1 MKKIVDVQIG
11 QVKAGKG
18 KVILQSKAIG
28 SCVAIVAYDAIKN
41 VGALAHV
48 MLPGRAPA
56 KKKVEKTKYTA
67 NAIDAIIS
75 KMSKLDSKKDDI
87 EVVLVGG
94 GNILNREDDTI
105 CKDNIESA
113 LKLLS
118 EKQLKVRAQAVG
130 GTARRSVSLDVER
143 GIVYC
148 SEGNSSERELWRS
161 EKTHLKIEMTLL
173 QVGKDYE

>member
-1 MKKIVDVQIG
+1 MTKIVDVQIG

-28 SCVAIVAYDAIKN
+28 SCVAIVAYDAIKSI
-41 VGALAHV
+41 GALAHV
-48 MLPGRAPA
+48 MLPGAAPA
-56 KKKVEKTKYTA
+56 KKSVEKTKYTA
-67 NAIDAIIS
+67 NAIDAIVN
-75 KMSKLDSKKDDI
+75 KMSKLGSKKDDI

-94 GNILNREDDTI
+94 GNVLNREDDTI

-130 GTARRSVSLDVER
+130 GTARRSVSLDVEH
-143 GIVYC
+143 GIVSYT
-148 SEGNSSERELWRS
+148 EGDGGEKLLWRA
-161 EKTHLKIEMTLL
+161 
-173 QVGKDYE
+173 

>member
-11 QVKAGKG
+11 EVKAGKG

-28 SCVAIVAYDAIKN
+28 SCVAIVAYDAIKSI
-41 VGALAHV
+41 GALAHV

-56 KKKVEKTKYTA
+56 KKSVEKTKYTA
-67 NAIDAIIS
+67 NAIDAIVN
-75 KMSKLDSKKDDI
+75 KMSKLGSKKDDI
-87 EVVLVGG
+87 EVFLVGG
-94 GNILNREDDTI
+94 GNILKREDDTI

-130 GTARRSVSLDVER
+130 GTARKSVSLDVEH
-143 GIVYC
+143 GIVSYA
-148 SEGNSSERELWRS
+148 EGNGGEKQLWRA
-161 EKTHLKIEMTLL
+161 
-173 QVGKDYE
+173 

>member
-28 SCVAIVAYDAIKN
+28 SCVAIVAYDATKN

-48 MLPGRAPA
+48 MRPGRAPA

-67 NAIDAIIS
+67 NAIDAIVN
-75 KMSKLDSKKDDI
+75 KMSKLGSKKDDI

-105 CKDNIESA
+105 CKANIESI
-113 LKLLS
+113 LGLLGKKGL
-118 EKQLKVRAQAVG
+118 EVRAQAVG
-130 GTARRSVSLDVER
+130 GTARRSVSLDVES
-143 GIVYC
+143 GKIFYTEG
-148 SEGNSSERELWRS
+148 EGNEKVLW
-161 EKTHLKIEMTLL
+161 ET
-173 QVGKDYE
+173 GKGCEE

>member
-11 QVKAGKG
+11 QVNAGKG

-28 SCVAIVAYDAIKN
+28 SCVAIVAYDATKN

-48 MLPGRAPA
+48 MLPGAAPA

-67 NAIDAIIS
+67 NAIDAIVN
-75 KMSKLDSKKDDI
+75 KMSKLGSKKDDI

-94 GNILNREDDTI
+94 GNILKREDDTI

-130 GTARRSVSLDVER
+130 GTARRSVSLDVE
-143 GIVYC
+143 GGSIFC
-148 SEGNSSERELWRS
+148 TEGDAE
-161 EKTHLKIEMTLL
+161 EKPLR
-173 QVGKDYE
+173 